1 MASGTSTTPSAA
13 TPRRRYAPRMRPE
26 QRREHLLDCA
36 LRIVVRDGY
45 DQVSV
50 GAISQEA
57 GVTRPVVYSAYDG
70 LEALMLALLE
80 RTRNRAYEQAVAVL
94 DGGSEPEDLQE
105 WLTVSVSRFLDC
117 VAADPDVWRPVLGLV
132 HGTPAVV
139 RHRIEETRD
148 LVRARVERG
157 LSTALESRGAG
168 GLDVGVLAHVL
179 VVTVEEFARLTLE
192 RPAEYPKER
201 LVSALA
207 GLITA

>member
-1 MASGTSTTPSAA
+1 MTSGSSTAS
-13 TPRRRYAPRMRPE
+13 PRRRYAPRMPPE

-50 GAISQEA
+50 GAISKEA

-80 RTRNRAYEQAVAVL
+80 RTRNRAYEQALGVL
-94 DGGSEPEDLQE
+94 NSGSGSEDLEE
-105 WLTVSVSRFLDC
+105 WLTASVARFLDC
-117 VAADPDVWRPVLGLV
+117 VQADPDVWRPVLGLV

-139 RHRIEETRD
+139 RRRIEETRD
-148 LVRARVERG
+148 LVRARIERG
-157 LSTALESRGAG
+157 LSIALETRGAD

-179 VVTVEEFARLTLE
+179 VVTIEEFARLTLE
-192 RPAEYPKER
+192 RPAEYGKER
-201 LVSALA
+201 LVTALS
-207 GLITA
+207 GLLKA

>member
-1 MASGTSTTPSAA
+1 MTSGTSTTPS
-13 TPRRRYAPRMRPE
+13 RRRYAPRMRPE

-36 LRIVVRDGY
+36 LRIVVREGY

-50 GAISQEA
+50 GAVSKEA

-94 DGGSEPEDLQE
+94 TGGSGPEDLEE
-105 WLTVSVSRFLDC
+105 WLTASVSRFLDC
-117 VAADPDVWRPVLGLV
+117 VQADPDVWRPVLGLV

-148 LVRARVERG
+148 LIRARIENG

-168 GLDVGVLAHVL
+168 GLDVGVLSHVL
-179 VVTVEEFARLTLE
+179 VVTIEEFARLTLE
-192 RPAEYPKER
+192 RPEEYSKER
-201 LVSALA
+201 LVAALS
-207 GLITA
+207 GLLKR